1 MASLAGLGGAP
12 KCPRCLKSVYFA
24 EEAIARGQKWHK
36 RCLTCGS
43 CNKALESFTLN
54 EHENDIYC
62 KTCYTRN
69 FAPKTAA
76 PVSTG

>member
-1 MASLAGLGGAP
+1 VIYKEDNLISMTYFSLLHH
-12 KCPRCLKSVYFA
+12 SFQYIIVF
-24 EEAIARGQKWHK
+24 I
-36 RCLTCGS
+36 GS